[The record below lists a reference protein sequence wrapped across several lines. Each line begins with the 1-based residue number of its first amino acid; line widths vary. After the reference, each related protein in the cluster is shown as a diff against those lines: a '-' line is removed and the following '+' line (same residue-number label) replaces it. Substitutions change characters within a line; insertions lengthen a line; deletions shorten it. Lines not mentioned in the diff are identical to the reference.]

1 MLWVK
6 ALHIVFVISW
16 FAGLLYLPRL
26 FVYHV
31 GVQDAAGHDRFCLM
45 EKRLYGLTTIAM
57 IGTWVFGVW
66 TLLYTP
72 GFMSMGWMHAK
83 LALVVALSGYH
94 GWLKAKLRRFAAG
107 QNTHS
112 GRYFRIANEVP
123 ALIMVAVVILVV
135 VKPF

>member
-26 FVYHV
+26 FVYHTEI
-31 GVQDAAGHDRFCLM
+31 QDGPGHDRFCLM

-72 GFMSMGWMHAK
+72 GFLSMGWMHAK
-83 LALVVALSGYH
+83 LALVLAVSGYH
-94 GWLKAKLRRFAAG
+94 GWLKVKLRGFAAG
-107 QNTHS
+107 QNRHS
-112 GRYFRIANEVP
+112 ARYFRIANEVP
-123 ALIMVAVVILVV
+123 ALIMVGVVVLVV